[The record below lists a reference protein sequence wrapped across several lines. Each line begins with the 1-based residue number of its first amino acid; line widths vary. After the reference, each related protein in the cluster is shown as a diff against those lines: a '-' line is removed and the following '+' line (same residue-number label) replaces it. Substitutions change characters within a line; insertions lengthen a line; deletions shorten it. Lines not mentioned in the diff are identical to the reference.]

1 MRTGDQGRRAG
12 NGREKRESEV
22 PGTRREHR
30 TARGR
35 ARQEVL
41 PRSGH
46 PSATWRSRGTVPGAD
61 GTTAGPGRGREGGAR
76 RAGGASADN
85 PPPASCRPVRP
96 VRSGGQ
102 GSLARTQA
110 PLSAL
115 VYVAA
120 SLRRAHRALSPSPRE
135 VASAS
140 LQGSREM
147 LSTGLAVLFA
157 RERGFQRHHDRAPCA
172 VSSESCR
179 SSRPVTERKQTVFN
193 CLLDKYD

>member
-1 MRTGDQGRRAG
+1 M
-12 NGREKRESEV
+12 
-22 PGTRREHR
+22 
-30 TARGR
+30 
-35 ARQEVL
+35 
-41 PRSGH
+41 
-46 PSATWRSRGTVPGAD
+46 
-61 GTTAGPGRGREGGAR
+61 
-76 RAGGASADN
+76 
-85 PPPASCRPVRP
+85 RP

-172 VSSESCR
+172 VSLESCR
-179 SSRPVTERKQTVFN
+179 RARPVTERKQTVFN